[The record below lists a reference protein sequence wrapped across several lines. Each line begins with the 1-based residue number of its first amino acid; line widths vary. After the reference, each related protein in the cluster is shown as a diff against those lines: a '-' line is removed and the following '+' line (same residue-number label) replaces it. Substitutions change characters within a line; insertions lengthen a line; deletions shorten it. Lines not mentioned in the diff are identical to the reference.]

1 MIEIETNIDQGRLL
15 ELVQVGHAR
24 AVRQQRPILV
34 SHTERIASTDLLPL
48 FMGGRTLGEDAFF
61 WEQPSEGFALVG
73 VGSAHQI
80 ESSGIDRFAKTAQA
94 WHAILEHAVIDGMDT
109 LPGSGPT
116 LLGGFAFDPQ
126 RPSTATW
133 RGFPDASLSL
143 PRLQLSVCA
152 GAASLTY
159 NVVVDETSDP
169 HTVVDELLQLYTAVG
184 AMPPVHSA
192 QGRSA
197 AVLRVEE
204 CMPAADWKRLIQ
216 DTVDTI
222 ERGDFEKVAMARS
235 LQVVVQRSIDMGQ
248 VLDRLRSTY
257 PAACTFA
264 VARDDACLVGATPE
278 RLVGVRSGVVRA
290 SGLAGTARRGATA
303 AEDERLGQELLDS
316 PKNRHEHAV
325 VVDMLRMA
333 FSELCVDT
341 YAPAAPRL
349 VRLSNLQ
356 HLYTPVSGRLR
367 PPFTLLDL
375 VARLHPT
382 PAVGGLPRTTTL
394 DYLRAHEGLDRG
406 WYAAPIGWLDA
417 RGEGDFAVALR
428 SGLIRDDR
436 AVLFAGVGI
445 VQDSVPDDEYAE
457 TNLKF
462 RPVLGALGVEQV

>member
-1 MIEIETNIDQGRLL
+1 MIAIETTIDQERLL

-24 AVRQQRPILV
+24 AAREHRPILV
-34 SHTERIASTDLLPL
+34 SHTARIMSTDLLPL
-48 FMGGRTLGEDAFF
+48 FSGGRALGEDAFF

-80 ESSGIDRFAKTAQA
+80 ECSGTGRFEQTARA
-94 WHAILEHAVIDGMDT
+94 WHALLDHAVIDGMDT

-126 RPSTATW
+126 CPGTATW
-133 RGFPDASLSL
+133 RGFPDAALLL

-152 GAASLTY
+152 GAASLTC

-169 HTVVDELLQLYTAVG
+169 PAIVDDLLGLYHATG
-184 AMPPVHSA
+184 AMSPLHASHTRTAP
-192 QGRSA
+192 
-197 AVLRVEE
+197 VLRIEE

-216 DTVDTI
+216 DTVVTI
-222 ERGDFEKVAMARS
+222 EQGGFEKVALARS
-235 LQVVVQRSIDMGQ
+235 LRVVVQRSIDVGL
-248 VLDRLRSTY
+248 VLARLRGAY

-264 VARDDACLVGATPE
+264 IARDDGCLVGATPE

-303 AEDERLGQELLDS
+303 TEDDRLGQELLDS

-325 VVDMLRMA
+325 VVEMLRAA
-333 FSELCVDT
+333 FAELCVDT
-341 YAPAAPRL
+341 YAPAVPRL
-349 VRLSNLQ
+349 VKLSNLQ

-367 PPFTLLDL
+367 SPYTLLDL

-382 PAVGGLPRTTTL
+382 PAVGGLPRAATL
-394 DYLRAHEGLDRG
+394 DYIRAHEGLDRG

-462 RPVLGALGVEQV
+462 RPMLGALGVEQG